1 MLRKDTHK
9 LRGAFRGTVH
19 EVMTSGYGT
28 PHADPALEV
37 IFQEGFAPEGLPVV
51 SNVGV
56 AVGIN
61 EKGFLVPC
69 DGTVIPYGIIAHALL
84 GTASFA
90 GEKGILSPSQTNG
103 QLTGT
108 ESLHQLTPTVYQAHT
123 LFDAGVAFKT
133 DGASAALFNYGTGA
147 LLRPIKKAEI
157 DTAIADD
164 TLPVLTHL
172 FAGETKANC
181 PKTKAMYAGTMV
193 KFDHATDDP
202 AQKCARAAQSRNPGS
217 YRNFMYKG
225 NWQFDYDLQGTT
237 TEGQAR
243 HVFDMIGS
251 VIDNAGYTKRVQ
263 EYYVVM

>member
-28 PHADPALEV
+28 PHADPKLPV
-37 IFQEGFAPEGLPVV
+37 IFVEGYAPEGLPVV
-51 SNVGV
+51 SNVGI

-61 EKGFLVPC
+61 ENGFLVPC
-69 DGTVIPYGIIAHALL
+69 DGTMNPYGITAQALL
-84 GTASFA
+84 GSASFA
-90 GEKGILSPSQTNG
+90 GDKGVLSPSQLNG
-103 QLTGT
+103 QITGT
-108 ESLHQLTPTVYQAHT
+108 DALQQITPDVYQAHT
-123 LFDAGVAFKT
+123 LFDSGVAYKK
-133 DGASAALFNYGTGA
+133 DGASKALFEYKVSD
-147 LLRPIKKAEI
+147 LLRPITTAEI
-157 DTAIADD
+157 ETAIGDD

-172 FAGETKANC
+172 FPEETKAAC

-193 KFDHATDDP
+193 KFDHATDNP
-202 AQKCARAAQSRNPGS
+202 AQKCARAAQTRDCGS
-217 YRNFMYKG
+217 YRNFAYTG
-225 NWQFDYDLQGTT
+225 QWQFDYNLQGAS

-251 VIDNAGYTKRVQ
+251 VINNPAYAVRIQ

>member
-37 IFQEGFAPEGLPVV
+37 IFQEGYAPEGLPVV

-69 DGTVIPYGIIAHALL
+69 DGIIAPYGIIAHALL

-90 GEKGILSPSQTNG
+90 GEEGTLSPSQTNG

-108 ESLHQLTPTVYQAHT
+108 DSLHQLTPTVYQAHT
-123 LFDAGVAFKT
+123 LFDAGVAYKKGT
-133 DGASAALFNYGTGA
+133 ENAKLFNYVTGS
-147 LLRPIKKAEI
+147 LLRPIKTEEI
-157 DTAIADD
+157 DACIADG

-172 FAGETKANC
+172 FPKETIASC

-193 KFDHATDDP
+193 KFDHTIDDP
-202 AQKCARAAQSRNPGS
+202 MQKCARAAQSRNPGS

-251 VIDNAGYTKRVQ
+251 VIDNAAYAVRIQ